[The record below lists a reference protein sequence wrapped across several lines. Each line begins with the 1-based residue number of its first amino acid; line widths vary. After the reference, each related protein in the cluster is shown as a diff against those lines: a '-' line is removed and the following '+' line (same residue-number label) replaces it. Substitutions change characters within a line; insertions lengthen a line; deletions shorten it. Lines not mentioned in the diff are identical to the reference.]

1 MNDLQFADDVL
12 ARIRARGG
20 PYHARAFLFM
30 LATIEY
36 LQSRLSAR
44 RHVTGGELATWDE
57 ARREGVPLHISEYG
71 KEIQYRRGDEI
82 AEQISFVPSLIHYA
96 ADNRRWL
103 GNQVLQHNLY
113 QSSRTFR
120 WMKRYIA
127 RQLYRMLLGPV
138 AAPLVPPMPLDKQ

>member
-44 RHVTGGELATWDE
+44 RHVTGGELAWACRDF
-57 ARREGVPLHISEYG
+57 AREQFGLLAPHVLAHWGITRTEDFGRIVFTLVEVGLLVTQAGDQEGDFEGVYDFADAFGDVYKWSG
-71 KEIQYRRGDEI
+71 VRG
-82 AEQISFVPSLIHYA
+82 A
-96 ADNRRWL
+96 
-103 GNQVLQHNLY
+103 
-113 QSSRTFR
+113 
-120 WMKRYIA
+120 
-127 RQLYRMLLGPV
+127 
-138 AAPLVPPMPLDKQ
+138 